1 MSEEINSLEEI
12 WQRIERALTTIETK
26 SDLSFSQ
33 LYVINDMATNLKV
46 TGIKSPEQLADEL
59 LNIFVWLWSIKDYLI
74 EVYKKFSLDH
84 KIIEKLVNRTFT
96 LQLISDIANRSKHGS
111 LRKSRSKR
119 YAILT
124 KVGIGIPQKAV
135 SQITVGA
142 DTITM
147 NVSSAQEIK
156 LRARIEDIDGQDICD
171 AFEIIWSSIAIWK
184 KEISKINALSK
195 I

>member
-59 LNIFVWLWSIKDYLI
+59 LNIFVWPWSIKDYLI

-96 LQLISDIANRSKHGS
+96 SQLISDIANRSS
-111 LRKSRSKR
+111 MAL
-119 YAILT
+119 LE
-124 KVGIGIPQKAV
+124 KVALK
-135 SQITVGA
+135 
-142 DTITM
+142 DTP
-147 NVSSAQEIK
+147 S
-156 LRARIEDIDGQDICD
+156 
-171 AFEIIWSSIAIWK
+171 
-184 KEISKINALSK
+184 
-195 I
+195 